1 MRAFVVEAHDGET
14 DDSMAVAGD
23 ERRRVAVV
31 HEHAYALCSI
41 LPTETGFDQIARQGS
56 HRFRVAPAC
65 KLQRDITR
73 AHGYD
78 FAIIRLRLRRNRPP
92 RMMS

>member
-1 MRAFVVEAHDGET
+1 MKIGLHVPNFAWQGGPDAMADHLASVAEAAE
-14 DDSMAVAGD
+14 VA
-23 ERRRVAVV
+23 
-31 HEHAYALCSI
+31 
-41 LPTETGFDQIARQGS
+41 GFDQITRQGS